1 MASPETLR
9 VGIIGV
15 GGIAQHYHIPSY
27 LACENVEVVAACD
40 VSDAALQAVKDTY
53 GVEWLFNDYQQLLDV
68 DGLDIVSVC
77 TSNDMHHPVV
87 MAAIEKGLDIYCE
100 KPLALTHAEA
110 VEMHQ
115 AAEAA
120 GIKTGVNFSHRRT
133 PGAML
138 AKEIIDTGALGE
150 ITYISAIYSAGRKGY
165 AEGQGTWRNMVEK
178 AGFGGLGDM
187 GSHMLDMMLWWF
199 GCGVDGVASQ
209 MCTYVTD
216 RTSRYTGEPM
226 KVTTEDQGTVLL
238 SYGNGAMGYLLGG
251 YIFTGRGY
259 DQRVEVYGSEGGLM
273 YDQKRPYELDVCL
286 PDEIVARYHVLRD
299 GGTSQAPYTTI
310 LVPER
315 LQGAIE
321 TEGRRPAR
329 RTVLMDWVDAYRA
342 GGPISGVPT
351 FAEGMRVQ
359 EILEGIRRANGSRCW
374 ISLPL

>member
-1 MASPETLR
+1 MTSLETLR
-9 VGIIGV
+9 VGIIGA
-15 GGIAQHYHIPSY
+15 GGIAQNHHIPSY

-40 VSDAALQAVKDTY
+40 VSDAALESVKDRY
-53 GVEWLFNDYQQLLDV
+53 GVEALLHDYQELIAL

-77 TSNDMHHPVV
+77 TSNDLHYPVV
-87 MAAIEKGLDIYCE
+87 MSAIEQGLDIYCE
-100 KPLALTHAEA
+100 KPMALNHAEA
-110 VEMHQ
+110 IEMHD
-115 AAEAA
+115 AAVKA

-138 AKEIIDTGALGE
+138 AKEIIDTGALGQ
-150 ITYISAIYSAGRKGY
+150 ITYISAVYSAGRKGY
-165 AEGQGTWRNMVEK
+165 AEGQGSWRNMVDK

-209 MCTYVTD
+209 MCTYVPE
-216 RTSRYTGEPM
+216 RISRYTGEPM

-238 SYGNGAMGYLLGG
+238 SYDNGAMGYLLGG

-286 PDEIVARYHVLRD
+286 PDEILSPYHVLRD

-315 LQGAIE
+315 LQGALDLE
-321 TEGRRPAR
+321 RPPR
-329 RTVLMDWVDAYRA
+329 RTVLMDWIDAYRS
-342 GGPISGVPT
+342 GGPIESLPT
-351 FAEGMRVQ
+351 FSEGLRVQ
-359 EILEGIRRANGSRCW
+359 EILEGVRRASGSRCW